1 MSKCSSSKLQCSSSK
16 LQGPSNELLE
26 IGIDEAGRGCLAG
39 PVVAAAVSMPPDIY
53 EIVNGDNDDDID
65 DLSILNM
72 IRDSKKMTPKNRD
85 ICREFIENIAID
97 WGVGVA
103 DNHEIDQINILKATH
118 TAMHRAIDNL
128 NITPDHIYVDG
139 NSFKDYFDDSNK
151 LVDYTCVIGGD
162 DKFLNIACASILAK
176 EYHDRYIRELTDTTP
191 ELDKRYDWN
200 SNVCYGTQKHRDG
213 IEQWGISKYHRK
225 SFGICRGK
233 SITI

>member
-1 MSKCSSSKLQCSSSK
+1 MSKCSSKLQCSYM

-39 PVVAAAVSMPPDIY
+39 PVVAAAVSMPPNIY
-53 EIVNGDNDDDID
+53 EIVNGDNDDDD
-65 DLSILNM
+65 DDNNDLSILNM

-85 ICREFIENIAID
+85 ICREFIENVAID

-139 NSFKDYFDDSNK
+139 NSFKDY
-151 LVDYTCVIGGD
+151 
-162 DKFLNIACASILAK
+162 
-176 EYHDRYIRELTDTTP
+176 HDRYIRELTDTTP
-191 ELDKRYDWN
+191 ELDERYDWN
-200 SNVCYGTQKHRDG
+200 SNVCYGTKKHRGG